1 MCRSRLREL
10 TTKLVTLDPVQLG
23 TKAMEVYWRKA
34 YHEPVA
40 LARQLREGDLLNRV
54 EAALVEAHLGA
65 GIGHYHATIS
75 TLAARSSWS
84 SSALALDF
92 GQSPVSSYGFS
103 SATPKKIRAEEGE
116 EAWTEGAI
124 VRCLV
129 CLGDLGRYL
138 VEFCN
143 GAAALPARYYT
154 LALRYFC
161 LSGIIFICCAHR
173 VRPTAGLPYSQ
184 LGTLAGERAEG
195 LERLYY
201 YLRFGA
207 FSSLQSM
214 FSIPGLL
221 RVKMV
226 EREVKPI

>member
-1 MCRSRLREL
+1 MTFNLLFVCRSRLREL

-40 LARQLREGDLLNRV
+40 LARQLREGDMLNRV

-75 TLAARSSWS
+75 TLAARSSS
-84 SSALALDF
+84 SSSTLALDF

-103 SATPKKIRAEEGE
+103 SVTPKKIRAEEGE

-129 CLGDLGRYL
+129 CLGDLGRYM
-138 VEFCN
+138 VEFCS

-154 LALRYFC
+154 LALRYFR
-161 LSGIIFICCAHR
+161 LSGILSTCFVQGSTYSRATILS
-173 VRPTAGLPYSQ
+173 AGHTCWGKGSRIGEALLLSQ
-184 LGTLAGERAEG
+184 VW
-195 LERLYY
+195 
-201 YLRFGA
+201 
-207 FSSLQSM
+207 SLLSH
-214 FSIPGLL
+214 FCS
-221 RVKMV
+221 
-226 EREVKPI
+226 

>member
-40 LARQLREGDLLNRV
+40 LARQLREGDTLNKV

-65 GIGHYHATIS
+65 GIGHYHATLS

-92 GQSPVSSYGFS
+92 GQSPVSLYGFS
-103 SATPKKIRAEEGE
+103 SAIPKKIRADEGE

-154 LALRYFC
+154 LALRYFN
-161 LSGIIFICCAHR
+161 LSSIFFICHAQGSTNSR
-173 VRPTAGLPYSQ
+173 VTILSAGNT
-184 LGTLAGERAEG
+184 GRG
-195 LERLYY
+195 
-201 YLRFGA
+201 
-207 FSSLQSM
+207 
-214 FSIPGLL
+214 
-221 RVKMV
+221 
-226 EREVKPI
+226 

>member
-40 LARQLREGDLLNRV
+40 LARQLREGDMLNKV

-65 GIGHYHATIS
+65 GIGHYHATLS

-92 GQSPVSSYGFS
+92 GQSPVSLYGFS
-103 SATPKKIRAEEGE
+103 SAIPKKIRADEGE

-143 GAAALPARYYT
+143 GAPALPARYYT
-154 LALRYFC
+154 LALRYFNL
-161 LSGIIFICCAHR
+161 LSSIFFICHAQGSTNSR
-173 VRPTAGLPYSQ
+173 VTILSAGNT
-184 LGTLAGERAEG
+184 GRG
-195 LERLYY
+195 
-201 YLRFGA
+201 
-207 FSSLQSM
+207 
-214 FSIPGLL
+214 
-221 RVKMV
+221 
-226 EREVKPI
+226 

>member
-1 MCRSRLREL
+1 MTFNLLFVCRSRLREL

-40 LARQLREGDLLNRV
+40 LARQLREGDMLNRV

-75 TLAARSSWS
+75 TLAARSSS
-84 SSALALDF
+84 SSAFALDF

-116 EAWTEGAI
+116 EGWTEGAI
-124 VRCLV
+124 VCCLV
-129 CLGDLGRYL
+129 CLGDLGRYM
-138 VEFCN
+138 VEFCS

-154 LALRYFC
+154 LALRYVG
-161 LSGIIFICCAHR
+161 LSGILFTCFAQGSTNSRAAIL
-173 VRPTAGLPYSQ
+173 PAGHISWGKGPRIGEALLLSQ
-184 LGTLAGERAEG
+184 VSFL
-195 LERLYY
+195 
-201 YLRFGA
+201 
-207 FSSLQSM
+207 
-214 FSIPGLL
+214 
-221 RVKMV
+221 
-226 EREVKPI
+226 